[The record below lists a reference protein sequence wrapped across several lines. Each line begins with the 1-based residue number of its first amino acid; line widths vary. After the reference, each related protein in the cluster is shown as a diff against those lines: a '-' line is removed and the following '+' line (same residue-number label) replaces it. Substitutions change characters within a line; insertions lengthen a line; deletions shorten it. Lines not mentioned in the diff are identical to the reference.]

1 MLPGY
6 VRFCASVDADR
17 LPAQWSGGD
26 LSFSPRSLCAPLNS
40 ASEKNT
46 SGDVALMG
54 DVSGPMIGILLI
66 LCVTAVAYTLSA
78 IQISHHLSRRIR
90 VPVRDVGVTR
100 RCDPPD
106 AAE

>member
-1 MLPGY
+1 L
-6 VRFCASVDADR
+6 D
-17 LPAQWSGGD
+17 
-26 LSFSPRSLCAPLNS
+26 S

-66 LCVTAVAYTLSA
+66 LCVTAVAYALNA
-78 IQISHHLSRRIR
+78 IQISHHLSRIR
-90 VPVRDVGVTR
+90 VPVRDVGETR